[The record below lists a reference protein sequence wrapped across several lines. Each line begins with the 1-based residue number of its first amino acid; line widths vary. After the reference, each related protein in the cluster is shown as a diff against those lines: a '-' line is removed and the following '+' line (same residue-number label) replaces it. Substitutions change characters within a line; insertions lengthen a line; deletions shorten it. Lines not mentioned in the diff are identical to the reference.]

1 MRCSGGEMYISHTR
15 LRVCLPLATFPH
27 YYMDQ
32 DVTWGV
38 PCSCTQLGRF
48 AFGARVSLLWQHSTN
63 SKCQRVLVLTL
74 VPGYR

>member
-1 MRCSGGEMYISHTR
+1 MYISHTR

-48 AFGARVSLLWQHSTN
+48 AFGARVSLL
-63 SKCQRVLVLTL
+63 
-74 VPGYR
+74 